1 MSSPSRG
8 IGGSNFTIMKK
19 ILLFIA
25 AAASLAGCSKGSGD
39 DVAVPAACPV
49 TNLVLPAS
57 GAENPIEPGTTVT
70 IRGNG
75 FTAGS
80 EIWLGTSADTE
91 VRAEVTQTT
100 EEGIVFTAPET
111 IGEQHVILRQE
122 GGTWDLG
129 TLYFGTKSSGSDEGE
144 QENPS
149 DEGEQENPSDEGGQE
164 NPSDE
169 GGQEEDDTVAKP
181 KISEIYSSFYK
192 ATFDYF
198 YDKEDRVTEI
208 RIYYTTD
215 DGAKGYAKI
224 KIERFQNRICVID
237 DMWDEYSEFTI
248 VDGRVKESE
257 CSKRA
262 NGKPMYSLE
271 YFYDE
276 NGYLEK
282 KQKTDDDYFMYSY
295 DDGSLESIL
304 TIDKALSSSSH
315 SQERVDIIPNRSVP
329 NNLNLDFF
337 ALQLLHRD
345 EICYNE
351 YLLNIVGRRMKYMPE
366 QIIFDGSPMILE
378 YEFDGDLVSVIHYT
392 IHSETGK
399 VLTDGFL
406 ELTYE

>member
-1 MSSPSRG
+1 
-8 IGGSNFTIMKK
+8 MKK

-111 IGEQHVILRQE
+111 TGEQHVILRQE

-149 DEGEQENPSDEGGQE
+149 DEG
-164 NPSDE
+164 
-169 GGQEEDDTVAKP
+169 GQEEDDTVAKP
-181 KISEIYSSFYK
+181 KRISQIYASLLEGTCIDFTYDEAGRLTDVDINSKAGYSSSRKIEYYQDKIYVRDLQWSEIW
-192 ATFDYF
+192 
-198 YDKEDRVTEI
+198 E
-208 RIYYTTD
+208 YTI
-215 DGAKGYAKI
+215 A
-224 KIERFQNRICVID
+224 
-237 DMWDEYSEFTI
+237 
-248 VDGRVKESE
+248 DGRVKESE
-257 CSKRA
+257 CRELEK
-262 NGKPMYSLE
+262 GKTKYSLE

-282 KQKTDDDYFMYSY
+282 RQKTDDEYFMYTY

-304 TIDKALSSSSH
+304 SIDKWSSISH

-329 NNLNLDFF
+329 NNLNLDFYGF
-337 ALQLLHRD
+337 LYSFYLKPESLCSG
-345 EICYNE
+345 EK
-351 YLLNIVGRRMKYMPE
+351 LLNIAGQRIKYMPE
-366 QIIFDGSPMILE
+366 QLINIETDVTHCFE
-378 YEFDGDLVSVIHYT
+378 YEFDGDLVSKINFTYLYKGEPKLE
-392 IHSETGK
+392 SS
-399 VLTDGFL
+399 F